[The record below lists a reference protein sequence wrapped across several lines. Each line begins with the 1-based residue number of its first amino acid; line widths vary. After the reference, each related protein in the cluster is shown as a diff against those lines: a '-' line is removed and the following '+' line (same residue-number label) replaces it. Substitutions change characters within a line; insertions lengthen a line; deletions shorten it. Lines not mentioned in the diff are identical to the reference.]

1 MGENVGA
8 TASAVPCNGGDLY
21 RFKYIHAAR
30 TISTTVMIHSDE
42 SLIPVFLAMAR
53 HFT

>member
-1 MGENVGA
+1 MGT
-8 TASAVPCNGGDLY
+8 TALAVLCNGGDLY
-21 RFKYIHAAR
+21 RLKYIHAAK

-53 HFT
+53 HST